1 MKTSEQ
7 VLREIVSFVALPE
20 FPSCSVP
27 ISVVAKVM
35 QRDPVYI
42 REGIAQGWLP
52 IGTCNKV
59 GARRNFYISPKL
71 LWEYTGFL
79 YKPEAVSYTH
89 LDVYKRQTEYHLS
102 RIRSI

>member
-79 YKPEAVSYTH
+79 YKPEEWGKEDNQC
-89 LDVYKRQTEYHLS
+89 LKM
-102 RIRSI
+102 